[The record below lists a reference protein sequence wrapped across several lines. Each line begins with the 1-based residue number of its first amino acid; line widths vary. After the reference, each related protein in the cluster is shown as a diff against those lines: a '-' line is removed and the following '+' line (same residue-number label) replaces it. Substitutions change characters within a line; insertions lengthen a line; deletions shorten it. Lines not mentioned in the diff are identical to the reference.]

1 MKDKTKVLKTYR
13 DFVRKAAILSAKLG
27 GGFVTRGSSRF

>member
-13 DFVRKAAILSAKLG
+13 DFVRKAAICLPNWGAGL
-27 GGFVTRGSSRF
+27 

>member
-13 DFVRKAAILSAKLG
+13 ESVGKLQYVGHIG
-27 GGFVTRGSSRF
+27 GRVFNPR